1 MELSILIAK
10 MFAVVY
16 LMVGLGMLFSPGYY
30 QKAMAEMLKNPIVFY
45 LGGILA
51 VLAGFLIVTY
61 HNIWESSWVVVI
73 TIFGWLALLKGFMF
87 LTFPGH
93 VTFWQG
99 MFKSKSQ
106 MPIWAIVVL
115 ALGLFF
121 GYFGFVA

>member
-1 MELSILIAK
+1 MDLSVLIAK
-10 MFAVVY
+10 MFAVIY

-30 QKAMAEMLKNPIVFY
+30 HKAMGEMLKNPTVLY
-45 LGGILA
+45 LGGA
-51 VLAGFLIVTY
+51 MAALAGFLIVTY

-87 LTFPGH
+87 LVFPGH
-93 VTFWQG
+93 VALWQG
-99 MFKSKSQ
+99 MFKNKSQ

-115 ALGLFF
+115 ALGIFF